1 MPEQIDVTEAR
12 LTTHEQICAHRYEGI
27 QARFDEGS
35 KRMTKIEY
43 LLYAVIAAVLLD
55 WFVAFIAAASLVALT
70 IWTARAVMLMWG

>member
-1 MPEQIDVTEAR
+1 MNTVDATEAR

-43 LLYAVIAAVLLD
+43 LLYAVIVAVLLGPG
-55 WFVAFIAAASLVALT
+55 AAASLFAKIFNL
-70 IWTARAVMLMWG
+70 